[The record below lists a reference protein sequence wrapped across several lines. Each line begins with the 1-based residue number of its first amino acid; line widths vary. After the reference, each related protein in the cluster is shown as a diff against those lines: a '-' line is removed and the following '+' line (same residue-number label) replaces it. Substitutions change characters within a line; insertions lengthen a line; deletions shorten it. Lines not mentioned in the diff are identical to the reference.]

1 MIPPEIP
8 RMQRGLAKKEAI
20 PGVKNIIVVASGKG
34 GVGKSTVSV
43 NLASGLS
50 KLGLQTGLLD
60 ADIFGPSIPRMMNLT
75 APIHTEGKLLLP
87 LTNYGVKCMSMGFLI
102 PETSPIVWRG
112 LMVMKALQQLIYQ
125 VKWSPLD
132 ILIIDMPPGTGDTQ
146 LTITQLLPI
155 LGALIVTTPQ
165 DVAVADARKA
175 VEMFNQVKVPIIG
188 IINNQSHYQCPSC
201 HHSTN
206 IYKIGPNNGF
216 QKLSNELNVPI
227 IGEIPIEADIASDC
241 DSGRPI
247 VISNPTSNSA
257 QTFMNVAERV
267 RKLLQSGVDPS

>member
-1 MIPPEIP
+1 VIPPEIP

-75 APIHTEGKLLLP
+75 TSAIHTEGRLLLP

-102 PETSPIVWRG
+102 PEASPIVWRG

-155 LGALIVTTPQ
+155 MGALIVTTPQ

-175 VEMFNQVKVPIIG
+175 IGMFNQVKVPIIG

-201 HHSTN
+201 NHSTN
-206 IYKIGPNNGF
+206 IYKIGPNNAF
-216 QKLSNELNVPI
+216 QKLTNEMGIPL

-241 DSGRPI
+241 DFGRPI

-257 QTFMNVAERV
+257 QIFMKVAERV
-267 RKLLQSGVDPS
+267 QRAL